1 MALSPHMEMYLKA
14 MLVLDVDG
22 EPVRAKD
29 LAVRLGLSRPSVTK
43 AVASLSRLGYLTH
56 EPYHT
61 VTLTAKGR
69 QVGREVMRRHQVLRA
84 FLTGVLGVPA
94 EIADED
100 SCALEHVVSRAT
112 LTRLT
117 DFLAFLGQCPQAP
130 LDVVRHFQEVASC
143 KDSPC
148 CTRCGLDRLVAPP
161 LPLPE
166 TPMSRQHTR
175 F

>member
-14 MLVLDVDG
+14 MLVLEVDG

-29 LAVRLGLSRPSVTK
+29 LAARLGLSRPSVTK
-43 AVASLSRLGYLTH
+43 AVASLAKLGYLTH
-56 EPYHT
+56 EPYHH
-61 VTLTAKGR
+61 VVLTAKGR
-69 QVGREVMRRHQVLRA
+69 QLGREVMRRHQILRA
-84 FLTGVLGVPA
+84 FLTGVLGVDA
-94 EIADED
+94 AIADED
-100 SCALEHVVSRAT
+100 SCALEHVVSRPT

-117 DFLAFLGQCPQAP
+117 DFLAFLSSCPQAP

-148 CTRCGLDRLVAPP
+148 CTRCGLDRLVAPT
-161 LPLPE
+161 LPVPE
-166 TPMSRQHTR
+166 TPLSRQHTR

>member
-1 MALSPHMEMYLKA
+1 VGLSPHMEMYLKA

-22 EPVRAKD
+22 APVRAKD
-29 LAVRLGLSRPSVTK
+29 LAAKLGLSRPSVTK
-43 AVASLSRLGYLTH
+43 AVASLARSGYLTH
-56 EPYHT
+56 EPYHL
-61 VTLTAKGR
+61 VALTPKGR
-69 QVGREVMRRHQVLRA
+69 QLGREVMRRHQILRA

-100 SCALEHVVSRAT
+100 SCALEHVVSRST
-112 LTRLT
+112 LTALT

-130 LDVVRHFQEVASC
+130 LEVVRHFQEVASC

-148 CTRCGLDRLVAPP
+148 CTRCGLDRLVAPALPQPATP
-161 LPLPE
+161 L
-166 TPMSRQHTR
+166 SKQHTR